1 MNLRRIF
8 FRGFILAL
16 ALVAI
21 GANFA
26 AYTRPWFLQ
35 WGATAAELNRG
46 LPGDEIV
53 PDAASQYTRAVTIDA
68 PVEEVW
74 PWLAQLGQDRSGFYS
89 FDLLENLVGCQM
101 PVDDVLRPAKQTWQE
116 GDRLWMYPKEKAG
129 GAGFA
134 TLRTYVPGRAMGF
147 ATRAPGTMVDE
158 PEDGSWSFV
167 LEPIDGRTTRF
178 LIRGRLAPGR
188 SSAGL
193 AFDRL
198 FFEPAH
204 FFMERRMMLGIKAL
218 AEGRDRGRATNHAHV
233 VLWIVGF
240 TLFVGAAVLILR
252 RRDWLRPLVTFLA
265 AALVFQILTLGQPP
279 LAVGAVL
286 TALVAGLFA
295 RDLSRYEPA
304 PLEGAS

>member
-1 MNLRRIF
+1 MALRRTL
-8 FRGFILAL
+8 FRGLILAL
-16 ALVAI
+16 ALAAI
-21 GANFA
+21 GANFVV
-26 AYTRPWFLQ
+26 YTRPWFLR
-35 WGATAAELNRG
+35 WGATPNELTRV

-53 PDAASQYTRAVTIDA
+53 PNAASQYTRAVTIQA
-68 PVEEVW
+68 SVEQVW
-74 PWLAQLGQDRSGFYS
+74 PWLAQLGQDRGGFYS

-147 ATRAPGTMVDE
+147 ATRAPGTMLDE

-198 FFEPAH
+198 FFEPVH

-218 AEGRDRGRATNHAHV
+218 AEGRDRGRATNHAHIA
-233 VLWIVGF
+233 LWIVGF
-240 TLFVGAAVLILR
+240 TFFVGAAVLILR

-265 AALVFQILTLGQPP
+265 AALVFQMLTLGQPP

-295 RDLSRYEPA
+295 RDLCRFEPDSLWSA
-304 PLEGAS
+304 